1 MLVSTGCGVDNKVLA
16 ELIIP
21 TALESCGALLV
32 STGCGVDNKV
42 LAELIIPTAL
52 ESCGALLVSTGCGVD
67 NDVFAEL
74 VGAGLLELTTVGTKK
89 YASFDYI
96 YMAKR
101 KYSCLCTL
109 INGSNMKSC
118 RTAVGN

>member
-21 TALESCGALLV
+21 TAVESCGALLV
-32 STGCGVDNKV
+32 STGCGVD
-42 LAELIIPTAL
+42 
-52 ESCGALLVSTGCGVD
+52 
-67 NDVFAEL
+67 VFAEL
-74 VGAGLLELTTVGTKK
+74 VGAALLELTTVGTKK

-101 KYSCLCTL
+101 KYSCLRTL